1 MPPGERFSLPLARA
15 YAALSQAAF
24 CPWDAPGDT
33 MALTRNMSLMYINVY
48 YMYINVYYMYINVY

>member
-33 MALTRNMSLMYINVY
+33 MAHTGTDAEIVINVY
-48 YMYINVYYMYINVY
+48 YMYINVY